1 MRRNEVDAY
10 AEQEARASA
19 EPRPSLGLSRRRI
32 AVMVAGL
39 VCLWLVGVFA
49 HQVAEAATA
58 ADQADAMRLRNAAV
72 ASEIDS
78 LQAELKLIQ
87 QPGFVDF
94 TARGYMLGSA
104 REIPFTIDPNAPP
117 LASDAP
123 GSAGIKP
130 PVAAAPVSPLE
141 SWLQV
146 LFGSQ

>member
-1 MRRNEVDAY
+1 MRRNEVDTG

-19 EPRPSLGLSRRRI
+19 EARPSLGLSRRRL
-32 AVMVAGL
+32 AVIVAGL

-49 HQVAEAATA
+49 RQVGEAETA
-58 ADQADAMRLRNAAV
+58 ADQANAMQARNAQVVGEVDA
-72 ASEIDS
+72 
-78 LQAELKLIQ
+78 LQAELKLIK

-104 REIPFTIDPNAPP
+104 REIPFSIDPNAPP
-117 LASDAP
+117 PAPDAP
-123 GSAGIKP
+123 GSTGIKP
-130 PVAAAPVSPLE
+130 QQVVLPQSPLE